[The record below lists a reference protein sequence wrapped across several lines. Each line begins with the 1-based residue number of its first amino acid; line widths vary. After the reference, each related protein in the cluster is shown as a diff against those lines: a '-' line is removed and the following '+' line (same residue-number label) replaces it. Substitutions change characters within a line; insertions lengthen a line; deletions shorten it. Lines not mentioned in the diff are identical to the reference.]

1 MRTGHISWR
10 HGTISIIGT
19 AGLTLTGLLFVVVS
33 LAPHVIAKRPAS
45 GVKAFLSPNVVHFTS
60 ALVVS
65 ATFLV
70 PSLPPGVIGALAVTV
85 ESPLRL

>member
-1 MRTGHISWR
+1 
-10 HGTISIIGT
+10 
-19 AGLTLTGLLFVVVS
+19 
-33 LAPHVIAKRPAS
+33 
-45 GVKAFLSPNVVHFTS
+45 VVHFTS